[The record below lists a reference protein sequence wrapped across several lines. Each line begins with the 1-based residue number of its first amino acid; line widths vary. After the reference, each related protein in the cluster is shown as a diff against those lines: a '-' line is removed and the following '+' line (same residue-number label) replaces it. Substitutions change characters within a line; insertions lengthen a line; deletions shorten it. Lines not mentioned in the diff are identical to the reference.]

1 MDSLFATGIR
11 PLVDKAILE
20 QQQEYPKDY
29 FRVSSAGYCHR
40 YVIMK
45 RLSIPSVPERQD
57 DVRSLRVFQAGHVFH
72 EWMQKVTRDA
82 GISIAQEA
90 ELVDEEWGVKGHFDD
105 LVSLS
110 APIHVERD
118 LFGPVQPADWPPK
131 KLVLYDYKTQNSKA
145 FTWQKGKPMSIFHRM
160 QLGTYLCLLR
170 QDHPGLE
177 EARILK
183 ISKDDLRLTEQQLLW
198 SPQLEEEIAQYWLT
212 LKAAWNRYQAT
223 GQLPACTCA
232 KIDGGWFGK
241 RNSTGRV
248 WNDFF
253 YNEEPCSLEWMNK
266 TKEEWN
272 K

>member
-40 YVIMK
+40 YVIMR
-45 RLSIPSVPERQD
+45 RLGIPTVPERQD

-105 LVSLS
+105 LVR
-110 APIHVERD
+110 VEY
-118 LFGPVQPADWPPK
+118 

-170 QDHPGLE
+170 EEHPGLE

-183 ISKDDLRLTEQQLLW
+183 ISKDDLRISEQQLLW
-198 SPQLEEEIAQYWLT
+198 SPKLEEEVAQYWLT
-212 LKAAWNRYQAT
+212 LKEAWNRYQAT

-241 RNSTGRV
+241 RNSTGKV